1 MTRRSR
7 LATAAI
13 AALAVAGPAIAQDAN
28 NKSTTRQDET
38 MQEQMV
44 LTEEKL
50 ESFVDAALDVQGVTE
65 SFAPRAEAVESD
77 ADRQALAE
85 EANTAI
91 RGAIEETPGITIEEY
106 VAIGQAAQQN
116 PELAQRITM
125 MAQEKAS
132 TSDDG

>member
-1 MTRRSR
+1 MTTLGSK
-7 LATAAI
+7 ATAAATV
-13 AALAVAGPAIAQDAN
+13 AALTLATPLAAQDPN
-28 NKSTTRQDET
+28 SVTTAEDET

-65 SFAPRAEAVESD
+65 DFAPRAEAAETD
-77 ADRQALAE
+77 AERQALAE

-91 RGAIEETPGITIEEY
+91 RDVIDETPGITVEEY

-116 PELAQRITM
+116 PELAQRITV
-125 MAQEKAS
+125 MAQEKAAAN
-132 TSDDG
+132 DG